1 MTHKLLPAL
10 LILASLGSALTIAGA
25 VAMSRSQRA
34 RLDKRLSLLQDEG
47 SSSGESAATGDSTT
61 EKAKTPHLAK
71 VQRLLLLDSDHP
83 WELKTGIAKLVFTAF
98 GGAIAGY
105 LTCRRGITLPA
116 PVALL
121 AAGLS
126 GFFAARTLL
135 VRERASIET
144 EFGALFPDTVD
155 AIARMLRAGLPVTAA
170 FQTVCQEAP
179 APVNAVF
186 ETLAGQLKI
195 GMPIED
201 AVRLSAQR
209 VKLPDYQFFA
219 AALLL
224 QRSAGGNLLPTLEAL
239 AQLIRSRRA
248 VFLKTR
254 AVTAEIRL
262 SAYILGSLPFFT
274 VGALLVISP
283 GYLTPL
289 FTDPRGKAVLAAA
302 IGGLAFSAFVMG
314 RMMRSIEDA

>member
-1 MTHKLLPAL
+1 MNDKLLPAL
-10 LILASLGSALTIAGA
+10 LILASLGSVLTIAAA

-34 RLDKRLSLLQDEG
+34 SLDKRLALLKGEG
-47 SSSGESAATGDSTT
+47 SSPEESAVDPEP
-61 EKAKTPHLAK
+61 EKGKPQHLAK
-71 VQRLLLLDSDHP
+71 VQRFLLLDSDHP
-83 WELKTGIAKLVFTAF
+83 WELKTGVTKLVFTAL

-105 LTCRRGITLPA
+105 LACRRGIALPA

-126 GFFAARTLL
+126 GYYSARTLL
-135 VRERASIET
+135 VRERNRIEA
-144 EFGALFPDTVD
+144 EFGALFPETVD

-179 APVNAVF
+179 APVNTVF
-186 ETLAGQLKI
+186 ETLAGQMKI
-195 GMPIED
+195 GIPIED
-201 AVRLSAQR
+201 ALRLSAER
-209 VKLPDYQFFA
+209 VKLPDYQFFS

-248 VFLKTR
+248 VVLKMR
-254 AVTAEIRL
+254 AITAEIRL
-262 SAYILGSLPFFT
+262 SAYILGALPFFT
-274 VGALLVISP
+274 IGALLVISP

-302 IGGLAFSAFVMG
+302 IGGLSLSAFVMR
-314 RMMRSIEDA
+314 RMMRGIEDA